1 MYENIVRRYDVACGA
16 MSKQIISLPAM
27 EIATISPSE
36 SMSLLSSSAFSPW
49 LSSSALSSSLL
60 KDVDDEDDEEE
71 DDDDNEDDDEDDVDF
86 ITS

>member
-1 MYENIVRRYDVACGA
+1 

-49 LSSSALSSSLL
+49 LSSSSALSSTLL

-71 DDDDNEDDDEDDVDF
+71 DDDDDEDDDEDDDDF